1 MKLILYAFKFIN
13 KSIFPQYKKTLKYIT
28 HFIWLSYG
36 EIHKTNQQLR
46 NYYGYEQGD
55 IF

>member
-1 MKLILYAFKFIN
+1 MRLIFMHLNLEIKVY
-13 KSIFPQYKKTLKYIT
+13 FPNTKKTLKYIT

-36 EIHKTNQQLR
+36 EIHKTDQQLR

>member
-1 MKLILYAFKFIN
+1 MRLILYAFKFIN
-13 KSIFPQYKKTLKYIT
+13 QSIFPQYKKDFKIHRSFYLK
-28 HFIWLSYG
+28 LYG
-36 EIHKTNQQLR
+36 QIHKTDQQLR